1 MMKFLAVG
9 FVILVAGLIW
19 LFFFSA
25 PPYTP
30 SDIRGNILGAEDGAV
45 EIIMYSD
52 FLCPA
57 CKAADPIVKKIMEDY
72 PNNTKL
78 VYKHM
83 VIHDAAMPLAIAS
96 ECAGD
101 QGKFWEMHDK
111 IFENQKRA
119 EYMNMADL
127 AETLGM
133 DKGNF
138 SACMRSGAGAMRQR
152 IAEDMKEARTIGV
165 KATPSFVINGKFRE
179 GVVSYNDMKAM
190 MEQMMG

>member
-1 MMKFLAVG
+1 MMKFLAAG
-9 FVILVAGLIW
+9 FVILVVGLIW
-19 LFFFSA
+19 LFFFSV

-30 SDIRGNILGAEDGAV
+30 SEIRGNILGAESGEV
-45 EIIMYSD
+45 EIVMYSD

-57 CKAADPIVKKIMEDY
+57 CKAADPIVKKILEDY
-72 PNNTKL
+72 PNSTKL

-83 VIHDAAMPLAIAS
+83 VIHDAAMPLAIAV

-111 IFENQKRA
+111 IFENQNRA

-152 IAEDMKEARTIGV
+152 IAEDMKEARAAGV

-179 GVVSYNDMKAM
+179 GLISYSDMKSM
-190 MEQMMG
+190 TEQIMG